1 MLCPAEPRSVSLS
14 GSQFC
19 ANTSEKGSVPNKTNS
34 THLYKVS
41 STAPSLQGPP
51 GCEPPPQARAG
62 LAAGGELLP
71 SPRDAAIALLLQH
84 QDSKTKT
91 KSTWSAT
98 TAPRSMFGIYQ
109 VQNLRHEWVRGFAA
123 HPHLQRRSL
132 CSPHWAHQGAP
143 VPRGCGAGGSGT
155 GREGMRLGRPREWGD
170 QGGPLPAWAVSR
182 YSPHTH
188 EARRHVR

>member
-1 MLCPAEPRSVSLS
+1 MQTLQRKVQFQTKLTALICTKFPAQLHPYRDPLDVNPRLKPGQGLQQEVSCSPLPGMLPSLCS
-14 GSQFC
+14 
-19 ANTSEKGSVPNKTNS
+19 
-34 THLYKVS
+34 S
-41 STAPSLQGPP
+41 STRTAKQ
-51 GCEPPPQARAG
+51 
-62 LAAGGELLP
+62 
-71 SPRDAAIALLLQH
+71 
-84 QDSKTKT
+84 KT
-91 KSTWSAT
+91 KSTSSAT

-182 YSPHTH
+182 CSPHTH